1 LYHLGKVL
9 SPHFTRTFLDKE
21 TLFSM
26 RKYLGLAV
34 AVLSLCSA
42 ALAADEFKID
52 PNHSSV
58 NFSVSHAMGI
68 STVVGRF
75 TQFEGKITFDD
86 KDVTKSAVSVSIK
99 TDSINTDVQRRDE
112 DLRNNYFEVAKFPE
126 ITFQSKSV
134 EKKGNDYV
142 AHGTLTIHG
151 VSKDVD
157 LPFEFKGPVDAGQ
170 GRGKVMGAHG
180 SLTVNRL
187 DFGVGKSTPMIG
199 SDVKIDLY
207 VEAHMAPPAPAPG
220 K

>member
-1 LYHLGKVL
+1 
-9 SPHFTRTFLDKE
+9 
-21 TLFSM
+21 M

-58 NFSVSHAMGI
+58 NFAVSHAGGI

-75 TQFEGKITFDD
+75 TSFEGKIVFDD
-86 KDVTKSAVSVSIK
+86 KDVTKSSVNVTIK

-134 EKKGNDYV
+134 EKKGSDYV

-151 VSKDVD
+151 VSKEVD
-157 LPFEFKGPVDAGQ
+157 LPFEIKGPVDAGQ
-170 GRGKVMGAHG
+170 NRGKVMGAHA
-180 SLTVNRL
+180 SVTVNRQ
-187 DFGVGKSTPMIG
+187 DFGVGKPTPMIG

-207 VEAHMAPPAPAPG
+207 VEARMAPPAPTPG

>member
-1 LYHLGKVL
+1 
-9 SPHFTRTFLDKE
+9 
-21 TLFSM
+21 M
-26 RKYLGLAV
+26 RKFLGLTL
-34 AVLSLCSA
+34 AVLSLYGA

-58 NFSVSHAMGI
+58 NFAVPHAGV

-75 TQFEGKITFDD
+75 TSFDGKIVFDD
-86 KDVTKSAVSVSIK
+86 KDVTKSSVNVTIK

-170 GRGKVMGAHG
+170 NRGKVMGAHG
-180 SLTVNRL
+180 WLTVNRQ
-187 DFGVGKSTPMIG
+187 DFGVGKATPMIG
-199 SDVKIDLY
+199 NDVKIDLY
-207 VEAHMAPPAPAPG
+207 VEARQAAPAPAAG

>member
-1 LYHLGKVL
+1 
-9 SPHFTRTFLDKE
+9 
-21 TLFSM
+21 M
-26 RKYLGLAV
+26 RKILGLMLALI
-34 AVLSLCSA
+34 AFCGA

-58 NFSVSHAMGI
+58 NFAVTHMGV

-75 TQFEGKITFDD
+75 TNFDGKILLDD
-86 KDVTKSAVSVSIK
+86 KDITKSSVNVTIK
-99 TDSINTDVQRRDE
+99 AASINTDVAKRDE
-112 DLRNNYFEVAKFPE
+112 DLRSPNYFDVEKFPE

-157 LPFEFKGPVDAGQ
+157 LPFEMKGPVDT

-180 SLTVNRL
+180 TLTVNRQ
-187 DFGVGKSTPMIG
+187 DYGVGKAAPVAMIG
-199 SDVKIDLY
+199 GEVKIDLY
-207 VEAHMAPPAPAPG
+207 VEARQAPPAPAAG

>member
-1 LYHLGKVL
+1 
-9 SPHFTRTFLDKE
+9 
-21 TLFSM
+21 M

-34 AVLSLCSA
+34 AVLSLYGA
-42 ALAADEFKID
+42 ALAVDEFKID

-58 NFSVSHAMGI
+58 NFSVSHAGGI

-75 TQFEGKITFDD
+75 TQFEGKIAFDD
-86 KDVTKSAVSVSIK
+86 KDATKSSVNVTIK
-99 TDSINTDVQRRDE
+99 TASINTDVAPRDT
-112 DLRNNYFEVAKFPE
+112 DLREHYFEVEKFPE
-126 ITFQSKSV
+126 ITFQSKSI

-157 LPFEFKGPVDAGQ
+157 LPFEFKGPVDAG
-170 GRGKVMGAHG
+170 RGKVMGAHA

-187 DFGVGKSTPMIG
+187 DFGVGKPTPMIAN
-199 SDVKIDLY
+199 DVKIDLY
-207 VEAHMAPPAPAPG
+207 VEAHMAPPAPASG

>member
-1 LYHLGKVL
+1 
-9 SPHFTRTFLDKE
+9 
-21 TLFSM
+21 M
-26 RKYLGLAV
+26 RKILGLMLALV
-34 AVLSLCSA
+34 SFCGA

-58 NFSVSHAMGI
+58 NFAVAHMGV

-75 TQFEGKITFDD
+75 NSFEGKILLDD
-86 KDVTKSAVSVSIK
+86 KDITKSSVNVTIK
-99 TDSINTDVQRRDE
+99 TASINTDVAKRDE
-112 DLRNNYFEVAKFPE
+112 DLRSANYFDVEKFPE

-157 LPFEFKGPVDAGQ
+157 LPFELKGPVDAGQ
-170 GRGKVMGAHG
+170 GRGKIMGAHG
-180 SLTVNRL
+180 TLTVNRQ
-187 DFGVGKSTPMIG
+187 DFGVGKAAPVAMIG
-199 SDVKIDLY
+199 GEIKIDLY
-207 VEAHMAPPAPAPG
+207 VEARQAPPAPVAG